1 MTDHPETTVGPPE
14 PDHLLAGGL
23 NQGLPDGGPR
33 YKETPPDPAAV
44 QVAEPF
50 NAITAAFFVLVVV
63 FWIGRLWGRFKY
75 YPFLTCCLPI
85 LLVGGVGGTLYHTFR
100 TERIYLLLDV
110 IPISLLGAAG
120 SVYLTIRLGRHFG
133 RWRVLGAS
141 VGLVLMYIFVNEVMF
156 RTFRPS
162 HPNLMLNLSYASLAL
177 ILAIPV
183 LVVLFWTRFR
193 HVGWVVGAAIS
204 FAIAW
209 FCRLVD
215 NTPVVDLP
223 MGTHWL
229 WHVFGAVTTFAMT
242 EYFYLIE
249 GEGVPA
255 PSESPELAAGAHR
268 HAWFTDLF
276 RSRSPR

>member
-1 MTDHPETTVGPPE
+1 MTDEPKTPTGSPE
-14 PDHLLAGGL
+14 PDHLLAGGMQ
-23 NQGLPDGGPR
+23 NGLPDGGPR

-50 NAITAAFFVLVVV
+50 NAITAALFVLVVV
-63 FWIGRLWGRFKY
+63 FWIGRLWGRFSR
-75 YPFLTCCLPI
+75 YPFITCCLPI
-85 LLVGGVGGTLYHTFR
+85 LLAGGIGGTLYHAFR

-120 SVYLTIRLGRHFG
+120 SVYLTIRLGRMFG
-133 RWRVLGAS
+133 RWRVLGVS
-141 VGLVLMYIFVNEVMF
+141 IGLVVLYLFVNQVMF

-177 ILAIPV
+177 ILLIPIVVV
-183 LVVLFWTRFR
+183 LVRTRFR
-193 HVGWVVGAAIS
+193 HVGWVVGATLS

-215 NTPVVDLP
+215 NTPVVDLK

-229 WHVFGAVTTFAMT
+229 WHVFGALTTFALT

-249 GEGVPA
+249 GEGMTSPTE
-255 PSESPELAAGAHR
+255 PPESTVGAH
-268 HAWFTDLF
+268 HHSWFTELF